1 MNIKILLGLPIAEGE
16 LTEKQRNV
24 LLAEMTDDVA
34 ALVLRDNYFQTQA
47 LSVMNRIAP
56 HLLDAQQRFIQFL
69 EKIGRLNRALEY
81 LPSDDDIVERR
92 AGGTGLTT
100 PEGAVLLAYS
110 KIWLY
115 DELLESRLPDDDW
128 VETALSRYFPT
139 ALRERYAAYMTRH
152 PLKRDIIATH
162 VTNSM
167 VNRVGSTY
175 VHRLMETTGAKP
187 HEIVR
192 AYLLSREIF
201 GFVPLWQAIEALDNK
216 VDDAV
221 QSSMLVDSSR
231 LIERGTTWFLRSRRL
246 GDDMAGTI
254 AQFTPRVEAL
264 ATRLHELI
272 DAGDRARIDAAVG
285 SYVASGVPQSLAARV
300 VALDTLYSTLD
311 IVEVADATN
320 RPVELIA
327 EIYFA
332 ISTRLGVPW
341 LREKIA
347 ALPEDQHWRML
358 AKSAML
364 DDLSGLQRSVTS
376 ECMVGGGDLST
387 SSQLI
392 AAWRDRNH
400 RAIERETQL
409 LTELRAAPA
418 LDPAMLSVALREL
431 RSLG

>member
-1 MNIKILLGLPIAEGE
+1 
-16 LTEKQRNV
+16 
-24 LLAEMTDDVA
+24 
-34 ALVLRDNYFQTQA
+34 
-47 LSVMNRIAP
+47 
-56 HLLDAQQRFIQFL
+56 
-69 EKIGRLNRALEY
+69 
-81 LPSDDDIVERR
+81 
-92 AGGTGLTT
+92 
-100 PEGAVLLAYS
+100 
-110 KIWLY
+110 
-115 DELLESRLPDDDW
+115 
-128 VETALSRYFPT
+128 
-139 ALRERYAAYMTRH
+139 
-152 PLKRDIIATH
+152 
-162 VTNSM
+162 
-167 VNRVGSTY
+167 
-175 VHRLMETTGAKP
+175 VHRLMETTGAKA

-264 ATRLHELI
+264 ATRLHKLI

-285 SYVASGVPQSLAARV
+285 SYVASGVPHSLAARV
-300 VALDTLYSTLD
+300 VALYTLYSTLD
-311 IVEVADATN
+311 IVEAADAID

-332 ISTRLGVPW
+332 ISTQLGVPW

-364 DDLSGLQRSVTS
+364 DDLSGLQRSVTT
-376 ECMVGGGDLST
+376 EVVTGGGDLAT
-387 SSQLI
+387 SPQLI
-392 AAWRDRNH
+392 AAWHDRNR
-400 RAIERETQL
+400 RAIEREGQL
-409 LTELRAAPA
+409 LTELRAAQA

-431 RSLG
+431 RNLG